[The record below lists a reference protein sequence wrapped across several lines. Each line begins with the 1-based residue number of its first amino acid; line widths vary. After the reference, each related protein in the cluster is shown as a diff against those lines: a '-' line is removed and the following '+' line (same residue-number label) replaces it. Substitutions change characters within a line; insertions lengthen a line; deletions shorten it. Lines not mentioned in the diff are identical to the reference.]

1 MAAASALPLSNAE
14 LRARLLSS
22 WLTPDQALQ
31 SAGLRDRWRLTEAE
45 LRELFEAEVEAA
57 SSPEQVSLEKQ
68 RAISAAGRW
77 RLRVEAGVQRLCAQL
92 QKQDPDSLL
101 PMILR
106 RELLFALSQSAPREG
121 FRAWAARRCTAND
134 WEELRHAGPASGYLD
149 LESFCE
155 MVVLEAGHIDDAK
168 EWFQHLKDLTDG
180 STCIPYALLRQTAVC
195 CPKLPGAADSAA
207 PWEPTEL
214 LPRLLSVWTDL
225 TEAFGW
231 ERQELCDVIRD
242 RQQDK
247 LTQTA
252 GPRVSHQQ
260 WLYALRG
267 KPEWPLLSETE
278 AQEEAHRLGAL
289 GLTADRL
296 FPNLSDRLQVTKNL
310 FLPGELIVVRYT
322 LSDFGHYGVCG
333 PSPMVLG
340 PDLPLGKAPFVAA
353 VPAQPELAGFEEAW
367 SRSALDVS
375 LVRGAVRLRAPGA
388 LRGTSAFWHLRIF
401 ASDDGRTP
409 TSAVSAPLLI
419 QVMTVPPAP
428 PSEVVAEGRDT
439 SISFKWAECAQN
451 GGAAVDRYDIALRY
465 AESSKLAW
473 TGHAQEPVITATSLT
488 PDCDYTV
495 QVRAANR
502 AGCGPWS
509 PEFAARTAARPP
521 PPQVLAVGRETVLL
535 RLPVEKAGNLTGYVV
550 KAVCCATGEPE
561 TSGDSEIVKR
571 SGPQQTE
578 VLLTGL
584 LCATSYRLCAARLNA
599 SDQGPRIQ
607 VRTKAGTPLPP
618 ESLTCLETKQEEL
631 CVSWSPPPRDGGA
644 AICGYVLRAVCG
656 PGSKDSVRCKAEKV
670 TASSPAWLRGLA
682 KNTAY
687 SVAVA
692 ALSAEGKGCFCKA
705 VEMRTAAARPQPP
718 RQLEV
723 ADADAGHLLL
733 RWAPGCDDGGAPVL
747 GYRVQVM
754 PSKPHASL
762 ELYKPAGG
770 HGNSD
775 VDVGDADEGTQLLLP
790 PLLAATEYT
799 LRVCSTN
806 CVGDSEGAV
815 LLLKT
820 KPGTP
825 AAPKPPRSRWPAGA
839 GPLRLSWRAP
849 EDGGSPVVEY
859 EVLVAACHNESEIL
873 AALHV
878 QHTEVKIAGLRL
890 HHRYIF
896 AVRARNEF
904 GWSARSG
911 WSQCSEHASPP
922 ARPDAPRVVRTTSMA
937 VELTWHPP
945 ESAAA
950 VLDYEVRWEEEEA
963 ATSPEEG
970 AEEQRVRTTQ
980 TMTRIL
986 GLRPST
992 RYVCQVRAL
1001 NSCGWSRWSVR
1012 VPCRTDVCRDA
1023 AWQDTKDAGAAGE
1036 PENKDTLDVSSK
1048 PLENIAKAWQFSSA
1062 AECMPLPSARPH
1074 PVPRLEHDNTS
1085 WSVRQRLLKHVLSPA
1100 RFSHASEVEAE
1111 KREDELQLA
1120 VA

>member
-1 MAAASALPLSNAE
+1 MEATINRQAAMK

-180 STCIPYALLRQTAVC
+180 STCISYALLRQTAVG

-231 ERQELCDVIRD
+231 ERQELRDVIRD

-509 PEFAARTAARPP
+509 PGFAARTAARPP

-550 KAVCCATGEPE
+550 KAVCCTTGEPE

-571 SGPQQTE
+571 SGPKQTE

-599 SDQGPRIQ
+599 SDQGPWSTCIQ

-656 PGSKDSVRCKAEKV
+656 PGSKDSVLCK
-670 TASSPAWLRGLA
+670 
-682 KNTAY
+682 
-687 SVAVA
+687 
-692 ALSAEGKGCFCKA
+692 
-705 VEMRTAAARPQPP
+705 
-718 RQLEV
+718 
-723 ADADAGHLLL
+723 
-733 RWAPGCDDGGAPVL
+733 
-747 GYRVQVM
+747 
-754 PSKPHASL
+754 
-762 ELYKPAGG
+762 
-770 HGNSD
+770 
-775 VDVGDADEGTQLLLP
+775 
-790 PLLAATEYT
+790 
-799 LRVCSTN
+799 
-806 CVGDSEGAV
+806 
-815 LLLKT
+815 
-820 KPGTP
+820 
-825 AAPKPPRSRWPAGA
+825 
-839 GPLRLSWRAP
+839 
-849 EDGGSPVVEY
+849 
-859 EVLVAACHNESEIL
+859 
-873 AALHV
+873 
-878 QHTEVKIAGLRL
+878 
-890 HHRYIF
+890 
-896 AVRARNEF
+896 
-904 GWSARSG
+904 
-911 WSQCSEHASPP
+911 
-922 ARPDAPRVVRTTSMA
+922 
-937 VELTWHPP
+937 
-945 ESAAA
+945 
-950 VLDYEVRWEEEEA
+950 
-963 ATSPEEG
+963 
-970 AEEQRVRTTQ
+970 
-980 TMTRIL
+980 
-986 GLRPST
+986 
-992 RYVCQVRAL
+992 
-1001 NSCGWSRWSVR
+1001 
-1012 VPCRTDVCRDA
+1012 
-1023 AWQDTKDAGAAGE
+1023 
-1036 PENKDTLDVSSK
+1036 
-1048 PLENIAKAWQFSSA
+1048 
-1062 AECMPLPSARPH
+1062 
-1074 PVPRLEHDNTS
+1074 
-1085 WSVRQRLLKHVLSPA
+1085 
-1100 RFSHASEVEAE
+1100 
-1111 KREDELQLA
+1111 
-1120 VA
+1120 